1 MNRLIIASLALVSAV
16 ALSAAAQAQS
26 NPHAGMSAQE
36 HAAMP
41 AAAASGVIT
50 TPADNAMLSAAP
62 KTFTAT
68 FPHAMTLKA
77 LKLTGPATETVD
89 VQIAAGTAPQTTVS
103 TPLPTLAPGS
113 YSAAWTATGSDGHE
127 MNVTVRFMV
136 H

>member
-1 MNRLIIASLALVSAV
+1 
-16 ALSAAAQAQS
+16 
-26 NPHAGMSAQE
+26 
-36 HAAMP
+36 
-41 AAAASGVIT
+41 
-50 TPADNAMLSAAP
+50 
-62 KTFTAT
+62 
-68 FPHAMTLKA
+68 MTLKA

-127 MNVTVRFMV
+127 MNGTVRFMV